1 MRNVALLGATG
12 SIGRQ
17 AIEVVVDTGA
27 GPLRVMTTHLE
38 YSSAA
43 HRAAQIERLR
53 ALHAE
58 ACAQAAA
65 VPSPR
70 EDGGPFQRRDRPR
83 DAILTG
89 DFNLPAGDPLHDRLC
104 APFDDGAPALHDA
117 WRVLHGAT
125 PHPPSFRL
133 YDADYPGTP
142 YCCDFVFV
150 AEALAP
156 RLKTLRIDANCQAS
170 DHQPVVAEFS
180 D

>member
-1 MRNVALLGATG
+1 MPRVALEAEIRAPWGD
-12 SIGRQ
+12 
-17 AIEVVVDTGA
+17 V
-27 GPLRVMTTHLE
+27 RVTTTHLE
-38 YSSAA
+38 YYAPRQ
-43 HRAAQIERLR
+43 RAAQVERLR

-58 ACAQAAA
+58 AFAQAAA
-65 VPSPR
+65 APSPR

-104 APFDDGAPALHDA
+104 APFDDGTPPLHDA

-150 AEALAP
+150 SEALAP
-156 RLKTLRIDANCQAS
+156 RLKMLRIDANCRAS

-180 D
+180 A